1 MDLPGIDEIESATR
15 IVYATMPATPQY
27 RWPLLCQ
34 EAGTEVWLKHEN
46 HTPVGAFKVRG
57 GLVYF
62 SRLASDKAV
71 PGVVT
76 ATRGNHGQSVAI
88 CAARY
93 GIPATV
99 VVPRGNSV
107 EKNAAMRALGA
118 TIVEHGADFQEAR
131 EFAGQLAARDG
142 LHFVPSFDRTLVAGV
157 ATAGL
162 ELFRAVP
169 GIDTLYVPIGL
180 GSGICGAVAAR
191 DALGLKTEVVGVV
204 SAHARAYAASFAAR
218 RPIESPVS
226 TVLADGL
233 ACRTPDPTALE
244 IICRSVDRIVEVSD
258 DEVAESIRILFRG
271 THNCAEG
278 AGAAAFAAILQE
290 KPRLAGRKVA
300 AMLTGAN
307 IDADVYARL
316 LAASPQSNKTD
327 AL

>member
-1 MDLPGIDEIESATR
+1 MDLPGIDEIGSAAR
-15 IVYATMPATPQY
+15 IVYETMPPTPQY
-27 RWPLLCQ
+27 RWPMLCQ
-34 EAGTEVWLKHEN
+34 AGTEVWLKHEN

-62 SRLASDKAV
+62 SRLASDKTV
-71 PGVVT
+71 RGVVT
-76 ATRGNHGQSVAI
+76 
-88 CAARY
+88 
-93 GIPATV
+93 
-99 VVPRGNSV
+99 GNSV

-157 ATAGL
+157 ATAAL

-191 DALGLKTEVVGVV
+191 DALGLSTEVVGVV

-233 ACRTPDPTALE
+233 ACRTPDPQALE
-244 IICRSVDRIVEVSD
+244 IVCRSVERIVEVSD
-258 DEVAESIRILFRG
+258 DEVAESIRLLFEC

-278 AGAAAFAAILQE
+278 AGAAAFAAVRRE

-307 IDADVYARL
+307 IDADLYSSILARPASRLADYA
-316 LAASPQSNKTD
+316 TD